1 MTLQRFEPAPGPGG
15 KVEFD
20 EKGNSAALFTIL
32 MILAVAG
39 CYAMGA
45 KKEEFW
51 LAHNCWSIGSMADLI
66 QSHNYGALINP
77 LLLSNFAS
85 FNMLHMGLTMYFFW
99 VFGGHIESRIGTAR
113 YLPLVLFGCTLP
125 WLLLQFEAGSMRS
138 MTYFGALFI
147 QCAIIGG
154 YVVIP
159 PKPLKAYGQGTVQPK
174 NQIFKK
180 EERKDPRSKYIAN
193 PLTFIAVFVGCQAFF
208 HFWCN
213 TGIPNPIQQGTWWLA
228 PFGKTFDTFR
238 LFPCILAF
246 AIGYAVAS
254 MSVASASQ
262 ALNEGPLAV
271 QALRRY
277 RELLDLDVKHE
288 EALRGTARTL
298 GLSYDKTKELI
309 ARNKNKMRIK

>member
-1 MTLQRFEPAPGPGG
+1 MTLQKFEASPGPGG

-32 MILAVAG
+32 MILAVAA

-51 LAHNCWSIGSMADLI
+51 LAHNCWTIGTMADLI
-66 QSHNYGALINP
+66 KDHNFSGIMGP
-77 LLLSNFAS
+77 LMMSNFAS

-99 VFGGHIESRIGTAR
+99 VFGGHIESRISTAR
-113 YLPLVLFGCTLP
+113 FLPLVLFGSTLP
-125 WLLLQFEAGSMRS
+125 WFLLQFEAASQTS
-138 MTYFGALFI
+138 MTYFGALFL

-154 YVVIP
+154 YVVLP
-159 PKPLKAYGQGTVQPK
+159 PKPLKNYGHGSVQAK
-174 NQIFKK
+174 NQIFRK

-193 PLTFIAVFVGCQAFF
+193 PLTFIAVFVGVQVFF

-213 TGIPNPIQQGTWWLA
+213 TGIANPIQQGTWFLA
-228 PFGKTFDTFR
+228 PFGKSFDTFR
-238 LFPCILAF
+238 ILPCILAF
-246 AIGYAVAS
+246 GIGYAVAT